1 MLILVTW
8 RWRTQTER
16 VWQSSVVNTSTT
28 SCCHQRHTHEPVGG
42 DRLSH
47 RMNIGPT
54 ITVYLKMPDKN
65 SSLSQIL
72 RCCAQ
77 WEHTLD
83 SLQAQIGSDTRR
95 PTTRQHHRP
104 TPIDAAA
111 CSYHVGS
118 CMVVMCMKNTRR
130 YTPSKHEAFTQF
142 CFKWST
148 VFDAGPT
155 LKHHR
160 VNSSCCWAGSS
171 SPGARYRQSVPQG
184 GNLPTVMTVGPP
196 SCR

>member
-28 SCCHQRHTHEPVGG
+28 TCCHQRHTHEPVGG

-54 ITVYLKMPDKN
+54 ITVYLKMSDKN
-65 SSLSQIL
+65 SSSSQIL

-83 SLQAQIGSDTRR
+83 SLQAQVGSDTRR

-104 TPIDAAA
+104 TPILDAAA

-118 CMVVMCMKNTRR
+118 CMIVTRR
-130 YTPSKHEAFTQF
+130 LNREERLLCFWTWTDAFINEVLAIRRNCLITLQLGASRGVTILVSVLCRF
-142 CFKWST
+142 F
-148 VFDAGPT
+148 GPK
-155 LKHHR
+155 LIESF
-160 VNSSCCWAGSS
+160 NMA
-171 SPGARYRQSVPQG
+171 A
-184 GNLPTVMTVGPP
+184 
-196 SCR
+196 

>member
-65 SSLSQIL
+65 SSSSQIL

-83 SLQAQIGSDTRR
+83 SLPAQVGSDTR
-95 PTTRQHHRP
+95 TTRQHHRP
-104 TPIDAAA
+104 TPMPPRVAIMWQLYGGNVYEKYAPI
-111 CSYHVGS
+111 
-118 CMVVMCMKNTRR
+118 

-142 CFKWST
+142 CF
-148 VFDAGPT
+148 
-155 LKHHR
+155 
-160 VNSSCCWAGSS
+160 N
-171 SPGARYRQSVPQG
+171 
-184 GNLPTVMTVGPP
+184 VGPP
-196 SCR
+196 SSTLAQH